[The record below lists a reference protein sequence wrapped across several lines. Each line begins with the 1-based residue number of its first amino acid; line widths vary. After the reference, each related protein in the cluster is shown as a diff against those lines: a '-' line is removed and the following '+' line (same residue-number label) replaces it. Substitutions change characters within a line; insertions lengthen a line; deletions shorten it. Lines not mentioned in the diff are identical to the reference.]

1 MESIVKFF
9 SRYYNFV
16 KTFKKYY
23 KNSEKVE
30 IFDKIFEKY
39 KDQIQT
45 FLKKYNLEERFI
57 QAIDN
62 DAPADIIFIFV
73 ELIIN
78 ALRDNDLRKF
88 LLEMWI
94 TSVQHFEELIPNIVI
109 PILDPDVYYEIK
121 SLIEEAASVDAESV
135 IRVLWSY
142 FRIISEKP
150 TTLDINS
157 SLLVNKEKKWKNI
170 EIVRSLGIDKSV
182 DKIITVDKLI
192 EEAGEQEFKIY
203 FFDWTLKFGYL
214 IEAHIKNILLFIL
227 NLYYIKKGV
236 PFESDYNDDCSI
248 GEVLYAFKKENINLN
263 RILKHYRNA
272 IFHSNFFLNYDLDME
287 KREICI
293 RVFIYSES
301 EKRKVPKIYKSKISE
316 FMSYFHRM
324 IMLSNTFDIILATV
338 FAKDFLVE
346 KIENAFNDIDKI
358 LDKIPKLS
366 AEEMKKLFD
375 EYRNKTLN

>member
-30 IFDKIFEKY
+30 IFDKMFEKY

-94 TSVQHFEELIPNIVI
+94 TSVRHFEELIPNLVI

-135 IRVLWSY
+135 IKVLWSY

-150 TTLDINS
+150 TILDINS

-170 EIVRSLGIDKSV
+170 EIVRSLGIDKSIE
-182 DKIITVDKLI
+182 KIITVDKLI
-192 EEAGEQEFKIY
+192 EEAGEQE
-203 FFDWTLKFGYL
+203 
-214 IEAHIKNILLFIL
+214 N
-227 NLYYIKKGV
+227 
-236 PFESDYNDDCSI
+236 S
-248 GEVLYAFKKENINLN
+248 
-263 RILKHYRNA
+263 
-272 IFHSNFFLNYDLDME
+272 
-287 KREICI
+287 
-293 RVFIYSES
+293 
-301 EKRKVPKIYKSKISE
+301 
-316 FMSYFHRM
+316 
-324 IMLSNTFDIILATV
+324 
-338 FAKDFLVE
+338 
-346 KIENAFNDIDKI
+346 
-358 LDKIPKLS
+358 
-366 AEEMKKLFD
+366 
-375 EYRNKTLN
+375 

>member
-16 KTFKKYY
+16 KTFKKY
-23 KNSEKVE
+23 NTNFEKVE
-30 IFDKIFEKY
+30 IFDKMFEKY

-62 DAPADIIFIFV
+62 DALADIIFIFV
-73 ELIIN
+73 ELMLN

-94 TSVQHFEELIPNIVI
+94 TSVRHFEELIPNIVI

-135 IRVLWSY
+135 IKVLWSY

-150 TTLDINS
+150 TILDINS

-170 EIVRSLGIDKSV
+170 EIVRSLGLDKSIDKL
-182 DKIITVDKLI
+182 ITVDKLI
-192 EEAGEQEFKIY
+192 EEAGEREFKIY

-227 NLYYIKKGV
+227 NLYYIKNGV
-236 PFESDYNDDCSI
+236 PFEPDYNDDCSI
-248 GEVLYAFKKENINLN
+248 GEVLYAFKNENINLN

-272 IFHSNFFLNYDLDME
+272 IFHSNFFLNYDLDIE

-293 RVFIYSES
+293 RVFISSES
-301 EKRKVPKIYKSKISE
+301 KNRKVPKIYKTKISE
-316 FMSYFHRM
+316 FMSYYHRM
-324 IMLSNTFDIILATV
+324 MMLSNTFDIVLATV

-346 KIENAFNDIDKI
+346 KIENAFDDIDEI
-358 LDKIPKLS
+358 LEKIPKLS

-375 EYRNKTLN
+375 EYRSKALN

>member
-23 KNSEKVE
+23 KDSEKVE

-94 TSVQHFEELIPNIVI
+94 TSVRHFEELIPNLVI

-135 IRVLWSY
+135 IKVLWSY

-150 TTLDINS
+150 TILDINS
-157 SLLVNKEKKWKNI
+157 SLLVNKEKNPEELWIFFIIYQVDVVSLSKDKVLELPFPFIKNGDVKWLKLGDIKEIKLISYQGNWTYQI
-170 EIVRSLGIDKSV
+170 ENGYILKPTK
-182 DKIITVDKLI
+182 KIISWLNFLELNFLCYIITKFI
-192 EEAGEQEFKIY
+192 KID
-203 FFDWTLKFGYL
+203 FNKTDQFPEVSLNLETLPTNEYKPEYGRFYVVPFN
-214 IEAHIKNILLFIL
+214 KNSIL
-227 NLYYIKKGV
+227 NL
-236 PFESDYNDDCSI
+236 
-248 GEVLYAFKKENINLN
+248 
-263 RILKHYRNA
+263 
-272 IFHSNFFLNYDLDME
+272 
-287 KREICI
+287 
-293 RVFIYSES
+293 
-301 EKRKVPKIYKSKISE
+301 
-316 FMSYFHRM
+316 
-324 IMLSNTFDIILATV
+324 
-338 FAKDFLVE
+338 
-346 KIENAFNDIDKI
+346 
-358 LDKIPKLS
+358 
-366 AEEMKKLFD
+366 
-375 EYRNKTLN
+375 